1 MLKVSWINLKDI
13 LCPFFFLTSD
23 FLFIDSSEAELV
35 KKQYTKILDAY
46 GCLGVLN
53 FAVGM

>member
-13 LCPFFFLTSD
+13 LCPFLFLTYD